1 MQQVTPMDI
10 LKRQHTVI
18 SYLITYASRARE
30 VVNRAAINADMFPD
44 PDCRATFLA
53 LLADAAEDDTLL
65 LELAQNTLPA
75 LKDFDSMNSILA
87 LSANSAALEY
97 EVMEF
102 AKNAIIRQQQEDM
115 RDAVMRAVNLPPEV
129 LISRQKEILAS
140 TEAKIAA
147 LVAAFPTFQ
156 SAAGTQNAA
165 AEDDEFPTTDPALLD
180 MPGFVNELTEY
191 SMRAAH
197 HPNRVLSFTGALA
210 MLAHLA
216 GRKYIGPQDSK
227 PNIYV
232 VALAESGAGKNFPQR
247 INRKIASLERIDISI
262 VSSIASGQGLEDAML
277 RSPTLLCQIDEIDTL
292 LEVMKDTKASK
303 QATEALWKLLL
314 NIFTETGSP
323 YNTRAKAAGP
333 RGNDSGMVI
342 HSPYV
347 SIYGSAV
354 PDRFY
359 SSLNERACTSGFLGR
374 CLIFEAGT
382 RGEFNPDSG
391 EMSNSMPQSLRQM
404 ISYLANIG
412 VRLTDNRPVE
422 IRDVI
427 RVPYG
432 EGAADEMKRVAK
444 EVDKLSTKA
453 SREKDAVKS
462 SVLNRYAELV
472 GKLALLYAISESLG
486 SRNQPVVSLQA
497 VKWACRLVDSLQSR
511 MLAMVEEY
519 TVFDEMDEKVKKV
532 ERMIRQAGKRGISRQ
547 VLLRKTHL
555 LSDVLDRI
563 ENTLIDRGTITVNAL
578 TSSRN
583 GKASK
588 QYIIVRGKQER
599 I

>member
-1 MQQVTPMDI
+1 MQQVMPMDI

-30 VVNRAAINADMFPD
+30 VVNRAAIGADMFPD
-44 PDCRATFLA
+44 SDCRATFLA
-53 LLADAAEDDTLL
+53 LLADDAEDDALL
-65 LELAQNTLPA
+65 LELACRTLPA
-75 LKDFDSMNSILA
+75 LKDPDSANSILA
-87 LSANSAALEY
+87 LSANPAALEY
-97 EVMEF
+97 EMVEF
-102 AKNAIIRQQQEDM
+102 TKGAILRQQQEEF
-115 RDAVMRAVNLPPEV
+115 RDALIRAGNLPPEV
-129 LISRQKEILAS
+129 LLSRQKEIIAS
-140 TEAKIAA
+140 TEAKLDA
-147 LVAAFPTFQ
+147 LSAAFPTFQ
-156 SAAGTQNAA
+156 NAAGSQNAA
-165 AEDDEFPTTDPALLD
+165 EDEFPATDPALLD

-333 RGNDSGMVI
+333 RGHDSGMVI

-432 EGAADEMKRVAK
+432 EGAAEEMKRVAK
-444 EVDKLSTKA
+444 EIDKLSTKA

-486 SRNQPVVSLQA
+486 FQNQPIVSLQA

-519 TVFDEMDEKVKKV
+519 TVFDEMDAKVKKV

-547 VLLRKTHL
+547 ILGRKTHIT
-555 LSDVLDRI
+555 SDVLDKI
-563 ENTLIDRGTITVNAL
+563 ECTLLDRGVITVNSL
-578 TSSRN
+578 PSSRN

>member
-1 MQQVTPMDI
+1 MDI
-10 LKRQHTVI
+10 LKRQHTII

-53 LLADAAEDDTLL
+53 LLADAAEDETLL

-75 LKDFDSMNSILA
+75 LKDPNSMDSILA

-97 EVMEF
+97 EVEGF
-102 AKNAIIRQQQEDM
+102 VKNAILLQQQEDM
-115 RDAVMRAVNLPPEV
+115 RDAEIRSAKLPPEV
-129 LISRQKEILAS
+129 LLERQKEIIAS

-147 LVAAFPTFQ
+147 LNAAFPTFQ
-156 SAAGTQNAA
+156 GAAEKQNA
-165 AEDDEFPTTDPALLD
+165 AEDDEFPATDPALLD

-412 VRLTDNRPVE
+412 VRLTDNCPVE

-497 VKWACRLVDSLQSR
+497 VKWACKLVDSLQSR

-588 QYIIVRGKQER
+588 QYIIVRGK
-599 I
+599 